1 MHSLFWVS
9 AVILH
14 ICGGYSPNLT
24 ELSTFIM
31 FCHKCSPNGNNRSRV
46 GIYAFLEHLDHLD
59 LGMACSLDHLD
70 HLDCGP
76 LAFSIIS
83 IISNMASNIVW
94 SFRGLKQHVLQS
106 LCQSVPILGLQHII
120 CSYLCK
126 IGVLRL
132 CRAQFCTKRLPTHR
146 VC

>member
-1 MHSLFWVS
+1 MADFRCAHVRDMLPEWFNVQLVESDMAQPVL
-9 AVILH
+9 
-14 ICGGYSPNLT
+14 
-24 ELSTFIM
+24 E
-31 FCHKCSPNGNNRSRV
+31 
-46 GIYAFLEHLDHLD
+46 IYAFLEHLDHLD
-59 LGMACSLDHLD
+59 LGMAFSLDHLD

-132 CRAQFCTKRLPTHR
+132 CRAQFGTKRLPTHR